1 VNCMAPQNLLMLTA
15 KPQSFQKRGST
26 MSSRKCGRSTPLLC
40 RVEEEEKK
48 QRVVYQKQKR
58 KSKFVKKC
66 TLHITIVN
74 AAITALLISID
85 RHLLLFMKIVIGA
98 LVLGRFLL
106 LNLKKRFD
114 SEEFYVT
121 CKSKSII
128 YVMIYVNIILSSL
141 LLTLADQSH
150 QEYVSFFATTE

>member
-1 VNCMAPQNLLMLTA
+1 
-15 KPQSFQKRGST
+15 
-26 MSSRKCGRSTPLLC
+26 
-40 RVEEEEKK
+40 
-48 QRVVYQKQKR
+48 
-58 KSKFVKKC
+58 
-66 TLHITIVN
+66 
-74 AAITALLISID
+74 
-85 RHLLLFMKIVIGA
+85 MKIVIGA